1 MLSKFIQRSFIFKP
15 SQKFLHN
22 TVFFNFS
29 YDNYSN
35 KYFEF
40 LNQNQEQNLKVSP
53 MIVSENSQ
61 YILKLGASNIKV
73 KHVDK
78 DQASIIQTGS
88 LYLTFLPK
96 KGNRVQYDL
105 RKSFVIYSQQIP
117 KLIYTKFSEENAQ
130 TYQIQ
135 YKLRSAEQIKRLI
148 LEKAGNS
155 NKAKISIEAEQTY
168 TENGYFH
175 SIEMSLYELNS
186 LQYLLQQVYF
196 QLTGFQQS
204 LECIDLIEQSIN

>member
-1 MLSKFIQRSFIFKP
+1 MLSKFIYRPFIFKP
-15 SQKFLHN
+15 SQIFLHN
-22 TVFFNFS
+22 NVCFKFS

-40 LNQNQEQNLKVSP
+40 QNQNQDSNLRVSP
-53 MIVSENSQ
+53 LTVSENSQ
-61 YILKLGASNIKV
+61 YILKLGANNIKV
-73 KHVDK
+73 KQVGQDLASMV
-78 DQASIIQTGS
+78 QASN

-105 RKSFVIYSQQIP
+105 RKSFVIYPKQLP
-117 KLIYTKFSEENAQ
+117 KLIYLKFTEENAQ
-130 TYQIQ
+130 IYNIQ
-135 YKLRSAEQIKRLI
+135 YRLKQAEQVKRLVI
-148 LEKAGNS
+148 EKTSNS
-155 NKAKISIEAEQTY
+155 NKVKISMEADQTH

-175 SIEMSLYELNS
+175 SIEISLYELNS

-204 LECIDLIEQSIN
+204 LECIDLIEEGTH